1 MYIVFWETWIEK
13 DLDVGYLPYI
23 QIPEGS
29 ILRKAIFSGE
39 EYIHADGGGILGIYF
54 NKELAEEHLKIESAW
69 RNRDK
74 LWIMEVEASEA
85 SS

>member
-1 MYIVFWETWIEK
+1 MYIVIWKHQFEK
-13 DLDVGYLPYI
+13 DVDIGYLPYF

-29 ILRKAIFSGE
+29 ILRKAIF
-39 EYIHADGGGILGIYF
+39 DGGKYLHTSSGGILGIYY

-74 LWIMEVEASEA
+74 LWIKEINKEEVE
-85 SS
+85 